1 MSARDELIGYCLVN
15 LPNEPAFEHAEVL
28 ADRYRA
34 EILAEHPTAP
44 AEAYPGELAAL
55 RGLAR
60 TLRTTIRPDNAD
72 IDEVRELLHL
82 HATADAAARARVGAG
97 HEQRVAQL
105 LEAIRAHRG
114 AWTVKRVQEWRRFTG
129 GPTQRG
135 TARRDLDELYRR
147 GHLHRHGPDDG
158 RFYTL
163 NPRKDHTP

>member
-1 MSARDELIGYCLVN
+1 
-15 LPNEPAFEHAEVL
+15 
-28 ADRYRA
+28 
-34 EILAEHPTAP
+34 
-44 AEAYPGELAAL
+44 
-55 RGLAR
+55 
-60 TLRTTIRPDNAD
+60 TIRPDNAD

-82 HATADAAARARVGAG
+82 HATADAAARARTDVG

-105 LEAIRAHRG
+105 LETIRAHRG

-135 TARRDLDELYRR
+135 TARRDLDELHRR
-147 GHLHRHGPDDG
+147 GPDDG